1 MAGRSWDEIPQE
13 SWDDISLHVHEDG
26 EWSLSFTYV
35 GDNGVTYDYPEED
48 ITWDDFL
55 DIYDMA
61 GDLDQEI
68 EIVADT

>member
-1 MAGRSWDEIPQE
+1 MAGRSWDEIPQD
-13 SWDDISLHVHEDG
+13 SWTDISLHVHDDG
-26 EWSLSFTYV
+26 EWSLAFSYT
-35 GDNGVTYDYPEED
+35 GANGVEYDYPEED
-48 ITWDDFL
+48 ITWDEFL

>member
-1 MAGRSWDEIPQE
+1 MAGRSWDEIPQD
-13 SWDDISLHVHEDG
+13 SWKDISLHVHDDG
-26 EWSLSFTYV
+26 EWSVKFNYT
-35 GDNGVTYDYPEED
+35 GANGVEYSYPEED
-48 ITWDDFL
+48 ITWDEFL